1 MHIIV
6 ILQWLPKEL
15 ERIAQFQ
22 YFFILC
28 LPPPPIQCW
37 FISRYGFITW
47 HWDMIRPTQCL
58 IFKIQ
63 HCSGGRGLLFSFT
76 GWFTKKAFE
85 GMTEYIRS
93 HFPLRSN
100 YFWQWLFTFSEISEE
115 EVISA
120 SHSFKTFFGSGID
133 NVSRFFIKTAA
144 PILAKHL
151 AYIFNYSLYMGQ
163 FPSSWKIARVSPTYK
178 EGSPDERSN
187 YRPISVLPVLSCLF
201 EKLIY
206 NQLCM
211 FLDRH
216 KFLYK
221 HQSGFSS
228 IHSVVTCLLSST
240 NEWYLNLD
248 DKKYT
253 GMVFIDLKR
262 AFDTVDHAILAKK
275 LYLYGV
281 RNTES

>member
-1 MHIIV
+1 
-6 ILQWLPKEL
+6 
-15 ERIAQFQ
+15 
-22 YFFILC
+22 
-28 LPPPPIQCW
+28 
-37 FISRYGFITW
+37 
-47 HWDMIRPTQCL
+47 
-58 IFKIQ
+58 
-63 HCSGGRGLLFSFT
+63 
-76 GWFTKKAFE
+76 
-85 GMTEYIRS
+85 
-93 HFPLRSN
+93 
-100 YFWQWLFTFSEISEE
+100 
-115 EVISA
+115 
-120 SHSFKTFFGSGID
+120 
-133 NVSRFFIKTAA
+133 
-144 PILAKHL
+144 
-151 AYIFNYSLYMGQ
+151 MGQ

-240 NEWYLNLD
+240 YEWYLNLD

-262 AFDTVDHAILAKK
+262 AFDTVDHASLAEK

-281 RNTES
+281 RNTESKWFQSYLSDRQQFCKVNGISSNLQCLKCGITQGSCLGPLLFLLFINEMPLSPHNSKVTMYADDTSLTYASNSMDDITKAMNT